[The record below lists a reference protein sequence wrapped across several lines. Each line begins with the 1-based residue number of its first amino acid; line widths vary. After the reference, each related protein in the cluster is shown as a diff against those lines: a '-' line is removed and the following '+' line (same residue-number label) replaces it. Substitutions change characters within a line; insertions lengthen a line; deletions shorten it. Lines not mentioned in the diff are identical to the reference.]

1 MKKFLIMA
9 LGLSLTVV
17 SEELLPAVA
26 LVVTSVVDVAVGITV
41 TAIRLIDFVCFFLP
55 IKKERVRKERKKEKE
70 YKINEYTSRT
80 APH

>member
-1 MKKFLIMA
+1 MA

-55 IKKERVRKERKKEKE
+55 IKKKERVRKERKKERKR
-70 YKINEYTSRT
+70 I
-80 APH
+80 